1 MKAART
7 KKPSSL
13 EKTCTKC
20 QEQWPAD
27 TEFFHRE
34 RRNADGLTG
43 ECIACKASYDS
54 CRSAGRFSKSNGA
67 LTRELQSVFTQLI
80 NKYEHTALAVQ

>member
-1 MKAART
+1 MKV
-7 KKPSSL
+7 SQNSQL

-54 CRSAGRFSKSNGA
+54 YRIAGRFSKRNGS
-67 LTRELQSVFTQLI
+67 LTRELQSLFTQLI
-80 NKYEHTALAVQ
+80 NKYEHTAQSVK